1 MIDSYRELMN
11 LLVKN
16 FLEIAT
22 PLIQTHAPCLMYPIM
37 LLSHTFNNESLL
49 TMHGALLIVK
59 FWSKIIL
66 TAFKLRW
73 NTEDTHRKLLPVL
86 SVQHSWILV
95 PIQKEGLLPIWHFLS
110 YLIPAQVWSLAGWE
124 QSPTDLFI
132 FCPVTSRPQTKV
144 EFEILLL
151 CLIYKRWLWGRCL
164 LCWLWFIIYVIAPQS
179 PQRFDI
185 WWWSMM
191 ISIMT
196 MMSSV
201 WYVDHGM

>member
-1 MIDSYRELMN
+1 M
-11 LLVKN
+11 
-16 FLEIAT
+16 
-22 PLIQTHAPCLMYPIM
+22 Q
-37 LLSHTFNNESLL
+37 
-49 TMHGALLIVK
+49 GALPIVK

-73 NTEDTHRKLLPVL
+73 NIFDSSYTI
-86 SVQHSWILV
+86 QWIHTGNYSQFSQFSIHEFWSQYKKRV
-95 PIQKEGLLPIWHFLS
+95 RECLLPICHFLC
-110 YLIPAQVWSLAGWE
+110 YLIPAQVWSQTGWE
-124 QSPTDLFI
+124 QSTTDLFI
-132 FCPVTSRPQTKV
+132 FCPVSSRPQTKV

-164 LCWLWFIIYVIAPQS
+164 LCWLWFFIYVISPQS

-191 ISIMT
+191 IRIMT